1 MRMATP
7 PAAAPLDDTGVAGSA
22 AVLQCRVLAVSD
34 SVEGDGADSMHHIVT
49 AVVTAAR
56 VSRAHWNGKQFGAFA
71 PGAPPTLSFLGSQ
84 EFAYVT
90 PAPPRKP
97 QPAPAGS

>member
-1 MRMATP
+1 M
-7 PAAAPLDDTGVAGSA
+7 
-22 AVLQCRVLAVSD
+22 SD

-49 AVVTAAR
+49 ADVTAAR

-71 PGAPPTLSFLGSQ
+71 PGAAPTLSFLGSQ

-90 PAPPRKP
+90 PARRASHS
-97 QPAPAGS
+97 QRRPAARPSANVRLRGLLHGLSSSGGGGSTFPG